1 MAHVETY
8 RLRDGSKRYRAR
20 WIGVDGR
27 GRSRS
32 FVLKKDADRFVL
44 EQRRRASLGAL
55 YQAPPE
61 TLGEFAAGWLDRY
74 ALRVRASTL
83 QRAREV
89 LQHLDVFSTVALD
102 EIRPAAVED
111 HVAALAKRAPRQ
123 AELTLRLLK
132 QVLASAKERG
142 HLVDEA
148 VFRVKSPRREQ
159 AEMRFLE
166 WDEVEELAAN
176 TVAPYGNMVLL
187 AALTGLRQGE
197 LFALRDRNVD
207 LEAKTVR
214 VENGTYNGELV
225 PAKTRASRR
234 RVDLSA
240 HAVRVLRRQL
250 LARKPTDLGLVFPSP
265 RGEILND
272 DNFRHRVFRPAVR
285 RMKLTGFRFHD
296 LRHTYAALMVAA
308 GAHPKYLQA
317 QMGHSSIRVTLDLY
331 GHLFPDANRGVLD
344 TLDALTAPST
354 PHRAN
359 APNTTPN
366 EKVPVTGDFEDGS
379 DGTRTRD
386 LRRDRLVPGK
396 RRLATIDA
404 QSLYSCG
411 SADSWRRICAGLRR
425 LDFSR
430 LLAFCCPSATR

>member
-20 WIGVDGR
+20 WIDVGGR
-27 GRSRS
+27 ERSRT
-32 FVLKKDADRFVL
+32 FDLKKDADRFVL
-44 EQRRRASLGAL
+44 EQKRRASLGAL

-74 ALRVRASTL
+74 ALRVRPSSL
-83 QRAREV
+83 HRARD
-89 LQHLDVFSTVALD
+89 LMQHLEVFDAVPLD

-111 HVAALAKRAPRQ
+111 HVAGLAKRAPRQ
-123 AELTLRLLK
+123 AELTLRVLK
-132 QVLASAKERG
+132 QVLANAKERG

-148 VFRVKSPRREQ
+148 VFRVKAPRRESR
-159 AEMRFLE
+159 EMRFLD

-176 TVAPYGNMVLL
+176 TVAPYGNMVML

-197 LFALRDRNVD
+197 LFALRDRNLD
-207 LEAKTVR
+207 LEGKTVT
-214 VENGTYNGELV
+214 VENGTYAGELV
-225 PAKTRASRR
+225 PVKTKASRR

-240 HAVRVLRRQL
+240 TAVRVLRRQL
-250 LARKPTDLGLVFPSP
+250 LARTPNDLHLVFPSP
-265 RGEILND
+265 EGRILND
-272 DNFRHRVFRPAVR
+272 DNFRHRVFAPAVR
-285 RMKLTGFRFHD
+285 RTKLTGFRFHD

-344 TLDALTAPST
+344 ALDAITAPST
-354 PHRAN
+354 PHRKSGPKN
-359 APNTTPN
+359 TPN
-366 EKVPVTGDFEDGS
+366 KKVPASGDFHSGS

-386 LRRDRLVPGK
+386 LRRDRP
-396 RRLATIDA
+396 
-404 QSLYSCG
+404 
-411 SADSWRRICAGLRR
+411 
-425 LDFSR
+425 
-430 LLAFCCPSATR
+430 AF

>member
-20 WIGVDGR
+20 WIAVDGR
-27 GRSRS
+27 ERSRS
-32 FVLKKDADRFVL
+32 FVLKRDADRFVL

-89 LQHLDVFSTVALD
+89 LQHLDAFRAVDLD

-111 HVAALAKRAPRQ
+111 HIAALAKRAPRQ

-132 QVLASAKERG
+132 QVLANAKERG

-148 VFRVKSPRREQ
+148 VFRVKAPRREQ

-166 WDEVEELAAN
+166 WDEVEELAVN

-197 LFALRDRNVD
+197 LFALRDRHVD

-225 PAKTRASRR
+225 PVKTRASRR
-234 RVDLSA
+234 RVDLST
-240 HAVRVLRRQL
+240 HAARALRRQL

-265 RGEILND
+265 QGMVLND

-285 RMKLTGFRFHD
+285 RTKLTGFRFHD
-296 LRHTYAALMVAA
+296 LRHSYAALMVAA

-331 GHLFPDANRGVLD
+331 GHLFPDANRGVLAN
-344 TLDALTAPST
+344 LDAITAPST

-359 APNTTPN
+359 APHATPI
-366 EKVPVTGDFEDGS
+366 EKAPASRDFQDGS

-386 LRRDRLVPGK
+386 LRRDRP
-396 RRLATIDA
+396 
-404 QSLYSCG
+404 
-411 SADSWRRICAGLRR
+411 
-425 LDFSR
+425 
-430 LLAFCCPSATR
+430 AF

>member
-1 MAHVETY
+1 MAHVESY

-27 GRSRS
+27 ERSRS

-74 ALRVRASTL
+74 ALRVRPSTRD
-83 QRAREV
+83 RARD
-89 LQHLDVFSTVALD
+89 LTQHLEVFRTMPLD

-111 HVAALAKRAPRQ
+111 HIAALAKRAPRQ

-132 QVLASAKERG
+132 QMLANAKERG
-142 HLVDEA
+142 HLVDAA
-148 VFRVKSPRREQ
+148 VFRVKAPRREQ
-159 AEMRFLE
+159 SEMRFLE

-176 TVAPYGNMVLL
+176 TTAPYGNMVLL

-207 LEAKTVR
+207 LDAKTIL
-214 VENGTYNGELV
+214 VENGTYAGELV
-225 PAKTRASRR
+225 PVKTRASRR
-234 RVDLSA
+234 RVDLSST
-240 HAVRVLRRQL
+240 AVRVLRRQL
-250 LARKPTDLGLVFPSP
+250 LARKPNELGLVFPSP
-265 RGEILND
+265 EGAILND

-285 RMKLTGFRFHD
+285 RTRLIGLRFHD

-344 TLDALTAPST
+344 VLDALTAPST
-354 PHRAN
+354 PHRKN
-359 APNTTPN
+359 ALKNTPK
-366 EKVPVTGDFEDGS
+366 EKVPESGDFESGS

-386 LRRDRLVPGK
+386 LRRDRP
-396 RRLATIDA
+396 
-404 QSLYSCG
+404 
-411 SADSWRRICAGLRR
+411 
-425 LDFSR
+425 
-430 LLAFCCPSATR
+430 AF

>member
-1 MAHVETY
+1 MAHVESY

-27 GRSRS
+27 ERSRS

-44 EQRRRASLGAL
+44 EQQRRASLGAL

-83 QRAREV
+83 HRAREV
-89 LQHLDVFSTVALD
+89 LQHLDAFSAVALD

-111 HVAALAKRAPRQ
+111 HIAALAKRAPRQ

-132 QVLASAKERG
+132 QILANAKERG
-142 HLVDEA
+142 HLVDEG
-148 VFRVKSPRREQ
+148 VFRVKAPRREPH
-159 AEMRFLE
+159 EVRFLE
-166 WDEVEELAAN
+166 WPEVEELAAN
-176 TVAPYGNMVLL
+176 TVAPYGNMVLI

-197 LFALRDRNVD
+197 LFALRDRNID
-207 LEAKTVR
+207 LDTKTVR
-214 VENGTYNGELV
+214 VENGTYAGELV
-225 PAKTRASRR
+225 PVKTRASRR
-234 RVDLSA
+234 RVDLSST
-240 HAVRVLRRQL
+240 AVRVLRRQL
-250 LARKPTDLGLVFPSP
+250 LARKPNDLGLVFPSP
-265 RGEILND
+265 QGEILND

-285 RMKLTGFRFHD
+285 RTKLTGLRFHD

-344 TLDALTAPST
+344 TLDELTAPST
-354 PHRAN
+354 PHRKDALKN
-359 APNTTPN
+359 APN
-366 EKVPVTGDFEDGS
+366 EKVPASGDFEDGS

-386 LRRDRLVPGK
+386 LRRDRW
-396 RRLATIDA
+396 D
-404 QSLYSCG
+404 QSV
-411 SADSWRRICAGLRR
+411 SAGFA
-425 LDFSR
+425 
-430 LLAFCCPSATR
+430 